1 VYADSLTPVS
11 ADDFLFTRNTAYPN
25 VLKDFENSF
34 NKLDML
40 PCDILL
46 TPHPEAS
53 DLWTRLER
61 HDHGAGA
68 DAFVDP
74 TACRRLV
81 AAARERLQAR
91 VVAERRGSV
100 QSTELRR

>member
-1 VYADSLTPVS
+1 VVYADSLTPIS
-11 ADDFLFTRNTAYPN
+11 ADGFSFTRNTTYPN

-34 NKLDML
+34 NTLDAL

-46 TPHPEAS
+46 TPHPDAS

-61 HDHGAGA
+61 HDSAAGA
-68 DAFVDP
+68 NAFVDP

-81 AAARERLQAR
+81 EAARERLQAR
-91 VVAERRGSV
+91 VVGERKG
-100 QSTELRR
+100 